1 METAIE
7 NLLCFDLSF
16 DENLGSFMPA
26 IYLAT
31 ATDCE
36 YISKKVVLHNAADFG
51 INFGTLPT
59 FYNVLFSLATQ
70 FNKEVLLK
78 KFDKTKKIKSIADLK
93 KNTITAN
100 LIIQF
105 LESKLHQFLIICTQ
119 NKLKIS
125 VNLGLNKD
133 FYKAQLAI
141 SNQILEPI
149 LYFGKNT
156 DGIEY
161 CLQLADYQNQFYP
174 SNHSVELIVN
184 EPSWVVIDKKLYQI
198 NHINSNKLRPFLKTK
213 SVFIANKIVPEY
225 FEKFVKKT
233 IEKVSIHASGF
244 EVETKNIIQKCS
256 VHLLHNFFK
265 NRYELSLQ
273 FEYYG
278 YTFSSN
284 SNKMTHTLIEIP
296 TLETIK
302 VVNFKRNVKQEAAFK
317 NVLISFGLNMNDEYN
332 FYCDSSDEFAVV
344 QFVINNKNLF
354 QQHHFDLQN
363 LKIDEKIIHTDVAV
377 LIAEKTD
384 AQDWFDLQMTI
395 ICGDHQFSFTKI
407 VSNIKNKNRL
417 YALNDGSFFLIPL
430 EWTAQFLPVLNF
442 ARIENDK
449 ILLPKVNSNLLENTT
464 HFKNENSIIPSD
476 FEISYLVKA
485 KLRPY
490 QIEGVKWLFNHYKN
504 NLGACLAD
512 DMGLGKTLQTL
523 ACLVMVQND
532 ITKNST
538 VAASDSS
545 DLFSEI
551 TPKLHALKALIV
563 LPSSLLFNW
572 YNEAKK
578 YTPHFK
584 MVQYIGNK
592 RSQITN
598 RLKNYDLIF
607 TSYNIISKDIAMLE
621 KMSFNYLILDE
632 SQYIKNK
639 NSQVF
644 KNINKLSAAHKIS
657 LSGTPIENSLSD
669 LWAQMQFINPNI
681 LGTYKFFQSYF
692 QTPVQLKNDQ
702 NKIDELKQIINPF
715 ILRRTKKQVL
725 SELPDYS
732 ETIFLTEM
740 SIDQEIWYE
749 KEKSK
754 ARNSLLHI
762 DANTNKVHILNSL
775 MKLRQLSNHPKMILA
790 DSDILSGKFDDAT
803 NYLQTLVK
811 SSQKVL
817 IFSSFVSHL
826 KLYKSWCVQKGFN
839 YCYLTGETAMPDRE
853 TEVNRFKNNENI
865 SLFFLSV
872 GAANVGLNLQE
883 ATYVVFLD
891 PWWNPFKE
899 IQAISRAHR
908 MGQKYK
914 VEVVKFIAKNSI
926 EEKIV
931 QLQNSKKLLAEH
943 IIDDNFLHDVAIEN
957 LEYLLQ

>member
-51 INFGTLPT
+51 INFSTLPT

-149 LYFGKNT
+149 LYFDKNT

-302 VVNFKRNVKQEAAFK
+302 VINFKRNVKQEAAFK
-317 NVLISFGLNMNDEYN
+317 NVLISFGLNMSDEHN
-332 FYCDSSDEFAVV
+332 FYCDSSDKFAVV
-344 QFVINNKNLF
+344 QFLINNKNLF
-354 QQHHFDLQN
+354 KQHHFDLQN

-377 LIAEKTD
+377 LIADKTD

-476 FEISYLVKA
+476 FEISHLVKA

-523 ACLVMVQND
+523 TCLVMVQND

-551 TPKLHALKALIV
+551 TPKPHALKALIV

-584 MVQYIGNK
+584 MVQYTGNK
-592 RSQITN
+592 RSQITS

-762 DANTNKVHILNSL
+762 NANTNKVHILNSL
-775 MKLRQLSNHPKMILA
+775 MKLRQLSNHPKMIVA
-790 DSDILSGKFDDAT
+790 NSDILSGKFDDAT

-943 IIDDNFLHDVAIEN
+943 IIDDNFLPDVAIEN